1 MLDIFYVRFRAL
13 FFGLSPRIL
22 CYIVTHHVEKAAES
36 APFAAR
42 GGRITCPR
50 YVGTTC
56 IPITLNLRI
65 SRKTACFG
73 PDFSRRYAVDYIG
86 ACSQISTNT
95 RFSRVLSPQMCY
107 SSFALN
113 TSVVLCGLW

>member
-36 APFAAR
+36 APVAAR
-42 GGRITCPR
+42 GVRVTFQRRLGATFS
-50 YVGTTC
+50 
-56 IPITLNLRI
+56 PITQKLRI
-65 SRKTACFG
+65 SRQSICFG
-73 PDFSRRYAVDYIG
+73 PDFSLRYAVDYIG

-95 RFSRVLSPQMCY
+95 RFSRVLSPQMWY
-107 SSFALN
+107 SSF
-113 TSVVLCGLW
+113 